1 VIEFRVET
9 RGNAGRAL
17 LWLLSQTASGRAA
30 SLLGQLALARLLSPR
45 DFGTIGLTYTLT
57 AVVSSLTASGTKDV
71 LLQRNRTFQIWAW
84 PALWID
90 LGLASIGAV
99 LIAALA
105 PFAARLYAAPEIAGL
120 ACVVAVAL
128 PLSALSTI
136 PLTAIRVALDF
147 RFLAAIGTV
156 QVVATQLLAVFLAWY
171 GVGAYSFVAPVPIVA
186 GASAIALWM
195 IVRPHLRRTRPRR
208 AWFYLIQNT
217 FWILGFRLLSG
228 LAAQGDFFILGLLV
242 SRHEVGLYFFAA
254 RLSAQPLQALASN
267 VFEVMFPMLARLR
280 QDPTAQHQAALKAS
294 RVMAALIFFAGCL
307 QAALAT
313 PALHLLF
320 RDRWDDSIR
329 LVQILSIGLAFNAV
343 CWIGVALINAKGE
356 FRRNLIF
363 SLFATPCF
371 FIMVWLG
378 AYFGRSAGAAISVA
392 LSYIIMSPILTYVAM
407 RNSVSWI
414 RIVQLYLS
422 ALALACAAVVP
433 AFALTHLLFRGD
445 LALAQVASIAVI
457 APALYVGLLWLSMPE
472 LFATI
477 RLQIASIFPTVRGNR
492 SGSPDASDPPLPLG
506 R

>member
-1 VIEFRVET
+1 
-9 RGNAGRAL
+9 
-17 LWLLSQTASGRAA
+17 LWLLSQTASSRAA

-57 AVVSSLTASGTKDV
+57 AVVSSLTASGTRDV

-105 PFAARLYAAPEIAGL
+105 PFAARLYAAPEIVGL

-147 RFLAAIGTV
+147 RFLATIGTA
-156 QVVATQLLAVFLAWY
+156 QVVATQLLAVFLAWF
-171 GVGAYSFVAPVPIVA
+171 GMAAYSFVAPVPIVA
-186 GASAIALWM
+186 GVSAIVLWT
-195 IVRPHLRRTRPRR
+195 IVRPCLRRTRPRR
-208 AWFYLIQNT
+208 AWFHLIQNT
-217 FWILGFRLLSG
+217 FWIFGFRLLTG
-228 LAAQGDFFILGLLV
+228 LVSQGDYFILGLLV

-254 RLSAQPLQALASN
+254 RLSAQPLQALATN
-267 VFEVMFPMLARLR
+267 VFEVVFPMLARLR

-294 RVMAALIFFAGCL
+294 RVMAVLILFAGCL

-320 RDRWDDSIR
+320 RDRWDGSIR

-343 CWIGVALINAKGE
+343 CWIGGALINAKGE
-356 FRRNLIF
+356 FRRNLFF
-363 SLFATPCF
+363 SLFSTPCF
-371 FIMVWLG
+371 FTMVCLG
-378 AYFGRSAGAAISVA
+378 AYFGRSAGAAIGVA
-392 LSYIIMSPILTYVAM
+392 LYYITVSPIFSYVAL
-407 RNSVSWI
+407 RNSVSWT

-422 ALALACAAVVP
+422 ALALACAAIVP
-433 AFALTHLLFRGD
+433 AFVISHLLFRGD
-445 LALAQVASIAVI
+445 LAVAQVASIAVI
-457 APALYVGLLWLSMPE
+457 APILYVGLLWLSMPE
-472 LFATI
+472 LFMTI
-477 RLQIASIFPTVRGNR
+477 RLQIASIFPTLQGNR
-492 SGSPDASDPPLPLG
+492 AGSREAPDPRPPLG